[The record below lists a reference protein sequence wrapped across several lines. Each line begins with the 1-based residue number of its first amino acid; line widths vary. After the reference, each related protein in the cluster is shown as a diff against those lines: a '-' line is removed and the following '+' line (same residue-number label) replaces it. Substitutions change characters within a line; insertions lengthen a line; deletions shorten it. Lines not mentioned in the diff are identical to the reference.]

1 METRTQILVTGIVQG
16 VGFRPYIYSLAK
28 RRKLRGKVFNNE
40 SGVFIDVEGDAGSI
54 DAFINELRV
63 KPPPLSQ
70 IDSVEHNRLATRAYF
85 DGFQIVSSESHNI
98 KAVPIAADFSV
109 CADCLREMFDPNDR
123 RYRYPFINCTN
134 CGPRFTLVE
143 SVPYDRQRTT
153 MRDFDMCSKCRAEYE
168 DPEDR
173 RFHAEPICCP
183 NCGPRLFLSELP
195 AIAGGLTQPIR
206 NPPVIISQFQP
217 SATAD
222 GSDPLGYARDLLQ
235 NGKIL
240 AIKGIGGYH
249 LACDALN
256 GDAVESLRS
265 RKFREDKPFA
275 LMAGTPNVVKKYCLV
290 SEAEELLL
298 SSAERPIVLLER
310 RPGAKIPDAIAPRLG
325 TLGFMLPY
333 TPLHYLLFENFG
345 GPLVMTS
352 GNMSDE
358 PIAYTDQDAG
368 ERLKDIAD

>member
-1 METRTQILVTGIVQG
+1 
-16 VGFRPYIYSLAK
+16 
-28 RRKLRGKVFNNE
+28 
-40 SGVFIDVEGDAGSI
+40 
-54 DAFINELRV
+54 
-63 KPPPLSQ
+63 
-70 IDSVEHNRLATRAYF
+70 
-85 DGFQIVSSESHNI
+85 
-98 KAVPIAADFSV
+98 
-109 CADCLREMFDPNDR
+109 
-123 RYRYPFINCTN
+123 
-134 CGPRFTLVE
+134 
-143 SVPYDRQRTT
+143 

-310 RPGAKIPDAIAPRLG
+310 RPDAKIPGAVAPRLG